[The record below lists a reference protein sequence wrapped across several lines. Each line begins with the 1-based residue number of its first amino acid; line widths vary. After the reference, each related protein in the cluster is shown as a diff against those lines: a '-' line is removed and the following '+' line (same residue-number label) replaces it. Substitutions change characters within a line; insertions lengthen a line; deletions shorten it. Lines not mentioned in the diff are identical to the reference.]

1 MLPFDDSLLKSDLQ
15 NYMMLKEEITRLAS
29 KYAREY
35 CHSDASAD
43 FEQVLLLYQVLILPD
58 RSLEVYL

>member
-1 MLPFDDSLLKSDLQ
+1 
-15 NYMMLKEEITRLAS
+15 MLKEEITRLAS

-35 CHSDASAD
+35 CQADASAD

-58 RSLEVYL
+58 RSLEVFL